1 MIAST
6 NIVITTT
13 VVLIAAI
20 LTIYLTVLRKSG
32 WIGGNTHYR
41 CPNPQCEKIFD
52 KPVKVKDYSNKK
64 LVRIACPDCGF
75 DLGSDKDE
83 KLLKQIEIEKNTKM
97 IRDSLPAETTI
108 EKPEI
113 ATIDNSNEPTAIKS
127 EAPTP
132 TIQAPSIINSS
143 QEVNFSDTEISSKS
157 KENRI
162 TPKKNEKAVTKRK
175 KNVKQEK
182 PDGCNNNFGYLASL
196 SKVTATPDEC
206 YSCNKLLDC
215 RKQTAN

>member
-1 MIAST
+1 MIASA
-6 NIVITTT
+6 NIVITITA
-13 VVLIAAI
+13 VLIAAI
-20 LTIYLTVLRKSG
+20 LTIYVVVLRKSG
-32 WIGGNTHYR
+32 WIGGTTHYR

-97 IRDSLPAETTI
+97 IRDSV
-108 EKPEI
+108 PEI

-127 EAPTP
+127 ETPTP

-143 QEVNFSDTEISSKS
+143 QEVNFSDIDVPSKS
-157 KENRI
+157 KENKI
-162 TPKKNEKAVTKRK
+162 TPEKKEKAITKRK
-175 KNVKQEK
+175 KNMKQDK
-182 PDGCNNNFGYLASL
+182 PEGCNNNFGYLASL
-196 SKVTATPDEC
+196 LKGTATPDEC
-206 YSCNKLLDC
+206 YSCTRLLDC
-215 RKQTAN
+215 RKQTKN